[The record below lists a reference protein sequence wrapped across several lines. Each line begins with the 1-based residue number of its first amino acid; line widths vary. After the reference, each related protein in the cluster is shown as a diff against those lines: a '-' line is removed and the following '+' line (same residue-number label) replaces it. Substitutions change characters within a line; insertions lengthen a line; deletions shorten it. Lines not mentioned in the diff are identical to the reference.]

1 MDDFYYGAPAPFD
14 KKPYS
19 RATNRL
25 GLTYFVLC
33 LVSNVAAILL
43 SAVYLWLHPNV
54 TAYPDWL
61 NWTITIVS
69 LYLIATPLSLL
80 CLLGIPK
87 TPPARRRISFRTFLI
102 FALIAFALMIGGS
115 IIGQSVNS
123 VVESFVGI
131 EQGEDLTEAL
141 ESSALWL
148 TCLYSLVIA
157 PVMEELF
164 FRKLLIDRTCSM
176 GTWPCVLFSGIAFGL
191 FHGNLEQFFY
201 ATLLGFLLAYVYYNT
216 GNLWYT
222 VGLHSVLNFFGG
234 ILPTVVWEYTPDFF
248 SLEGEALTEAIVSH
262 PVAFLLNLLV
272 ALLPYLFALLGV
284 LFLVLNARKLWRAAT
299 PTPLPR
305 EHRVSVLLGTPGAI
319 LFLAVSLLSI
329 VLSIFS

>member
-1 MDDFYYGAPAPFD
+1 MDYFYYGAPAPFD

-43 SAVYLWLHPNV
+43 SAVYLWLHPNA

-131 EQGEDLTEAL
+131 EQGEDLTEEVRSYVSKMINDPAHPETKGCVVVDERL
-141 ESSALWL
+141 AELLQKLMEKYTFENVDNAWL
-148 TCLYSLVIA
+148 
-157 PVMEELF
+157 
-164 FRKLLIDRTCSM
+164 KLCYYYDR
-176 GTWPCVLFSGIAFGL
+176 
-191 FHGNLEQFFY
+191 
-201 ATLLGFLLAYVYYNT
+201 LGPN
-216 GNLWYT
+216 G
-222 VGLHSVLNFFGG
+222 
-234 ILPTVVWEYTPDFF
+234 
-248 SLEGEALTEAIVSH
+248 
-262 PVAFLLNLLV
+262 
-272 ALLPYLFALLGV
+272 
-284 LFLVLNARKLWRAAT
+284 
-299 PTPLPR
+299 
-305 EHRVSVLLGTPGAI
+305 
-319 LFLAVSLLSI
+319 
-329 VLSIFS
+329 